1 MSNLRRRGKIQKIF
15 FQYGALTA
23 PLLDAINLLS
33 LETWEDDRLVL
44 RLEHIFQ
51 KNEDAGQV
59 TVDITV
65 SNFITFFCNV

>member
-1 MSNLRRRGKIQKIF
+1 
-15 FQYGALTA
+15 
-23 PLLDAINLLS
+23 LDAINLLS
-33 LETWEDDRLVL
+33 LETWEDGRLVL